1 MTHRLLALAL
11 AAAPLTLGAQL
22 AITHANVVD
31 VGSGVITRN
40 ATIVVQGRTIASI
53 TAGGAVPAG
62 ARVIDAAGRYVTP
75 GLIDAHTHIAT
86 VANAQRALESGVTT
100 ARSASTPHFEDVA
113 IRELVKNGTLPGPDM
128 LAAGVYVSPDLGET
142 ILADPRLGAYV
153 ANGVRSLE
161 ALRGVVRINLDHKVD
176 VIKTRGTERA
186 GLPNTDPRKQTY
198 TEAELRAV
206 VEEAA
211 TGHLSVMVHAHGD
224 EGAYAAVAG
233 GVRSVEHGTFL
244 SDSTLR
250 LMKAKGTYLVPTL
263 STLYDLGAPG
273 GDYDDP
279 VLTLRAQY
287 MIPRAN
293 QVIRAAHALGVP
305 IATGVDTGVRRLA
318 RMSTT
323 STPVQQPSP
332 MSRAS
337 TGPGPVCAD
346 ASMRTCG
353 PPGRPASK
361 RCSPA
366 HWICT
371 RLSARMSVKWKS
383 SGSGTHAKLATRS
396 PGSVVR
402 DQFGLPNGRRLSASR
417 PLLTTTSTSCKARGS
432 SSGLPSTRMRS
443 ASNPTTSRPVC
454 PAMPSSSAATV
465 VALRSASSGVKPSSV
480 NRRTSWLTR
489 LSDSGR

>member
-305 IATGVDTGVRRLA
+305 IATGVDTDYRPESLSRVSHEVLRFTELGF
-318 RMSTT
+318 
-323 STPVQQPSP
+323 TP
-332 MSRAS
+332 
-337 TGPGPVCAD
+337 
-346 ASMRTCG
+346 
-353 PPGRPASK
+353 
-361 RCSPA
+361 
-366 HWICT
+366 
-371 RLSARMSVKWKS
+371 LE
-383 SGSGTHAKLATRS
+383 
-396 PGSVVR
+396 
-402 DQFGLPNGRRLSASR
+402 
-417 PLLTTTSTSCKARGS
+417 
-432 SSGLPSTRMRS
+432 
-443 ASNPTTSRPVC
+443 
-454 PAMPSSSAATV
+454 
-465 VALRSASSGVKPSSV
+465 ALRSATTVAAELLGIAGHTGRLVVGFEADLILVEGNPLEDPRALQDVLVVVSNGRLALNRLPFGKP
-480 NRRTSWLTR
+480 N
-489 LSDSGR
+489 

>member
-1 MTHRLLALAL
+1 MTHRLIALAL
-11 AAAPLTLGAQL
+11 AASPLALGAQL

-31 VGSGVITRN
+31 VGSGAITRN
-40 ATIVVQGRTIASI
+40 ATIVVQGRIIASI
-53 TAGGAVPAG
+53 TAGRAVPAG

-75 GLIDAHTHIAT
+75 GLIDAHTHLAT
-86 VANAQRALESGVTT
+86 VANARRALESGVTT

-113 IRELVKNGTLPGPDM
+113 IRELVRNGTLAGPDM

-142 ILADPRLGAYV
+142 ILADPRLGAYA

-211 TGHLSVMVHAHGD
+211 TGHLAVMVHAHGD
-224 EGAYAAVAG
+224 EGAYAAIAAG
-233 GVRSVEHGTFL
+233 ARSIEHGTFL

-250 LMKAKGTYLVPTL
+250 LMKAKGAYLVPTL

-293 QVIRAAHALGVP
+293 QVIRAAHALGVL
-305 IATGVDTGVRRLA
+305 IATGVDTDYRPESLSRVSHEVLRFTELGF
-318 RMSTT
+318 
-323 STPVQQPSP
+323 TPL
-332 MSRAS
+332 
-337 TGPGPVCAD
+337 D
-346 ASMRTCG
+346 
-353 PPGRPASK
+353 
-361 RCSPA
+361 
-366 HWICT
+366 
-371 RLSARMSVKWKS
+371 
-383 SGSGTHAKLATRS
+383 
-396 PGSVVR
+396 
-402 DQFGLPNGRRLSASR
+402 
-417 PLLTTTSTSCKARGS
+417 
-432 SSGLPSTRMRS
+432 
-443 ASNPTTSRPVC
+443 
-454 PAMPSSSAATV
+454 
-465 VALRSASSGVKPSSV
+465 ALRSATTVAAELLGIAGHTGRLAVGFEADLILVEGNPLEDPRALQDVLVVVSNGQVALNRLPFGKP
-480 NRRTSWLTR
+480 N
-489 LSDSGR
+489 